1 MLRSLAPG
9 DEASYV
15 GAMIHDLPVGRALR
29 RYRRLTGVKQSV
41 IAEALNVTQAS
52 VSRWE
57 SGAHEPEAVHRERIV
72 AMIAARADN
81 DADAALRRLIETST
95 LPVHL
100 VCDATHRLLA
110 ASPARRAIWGRE
122 GDAFLGRSL
131 WRFAS
136 PEIIA
141 AEESLACRGWY
152 ERPFQRLR
160 FSTGHNGSEVVPV
173 LPSLMQWETVPLA
186 GGRIGR
192 ITTTLA

>member
-1 MLRSLAPG
+1 M
-9 DEASYV
+9 
-15 GAMIHDLPVGRALR
+15 R
-29 RYRRLTGVKQSV
+29 RYRRLNGVKQSHV
-41 IAEALNVTQAS
+41 ADLLEVTQAT

-57 SGAHEPEAVHRERIV
+57 SGAHEPEAAHRDRIV

-81 DADAALRRLIETST
+81 DGDAALRRLIETST

-100 VCDATHRLLA
+100 VCDTTHRLLA
-110 ASPARRAIWGRE
+110 ASPARKAQWGGA
-122 GDAFLGRSL
+122 GDALLGRSL

-136 PEIIA
+136 AEIIA
-141 AEESLACRGWY
+141 AEESLARRGWS

-160 FSTGHNGSEVVPV
+160 FSTGHNGSDEVPV

-186 GGRIGR
+186 DGLIGR